1 VAWPEAVRR
10 VDWTNFF
17 RQELRLIRG
26 VVSLNNINARSAH
39 FASASAT
46 TTYMEARV
54 TLQGSQIVPLT
65 TLFDVAESTAKPL
78 PGAVMKIIR
87 AYLPLDLFVGSRVAA
102 RDPLG
107 CWYLATVLKITP
119 DRLMVH
125 FHGWSDLYDASYT
138 HNSGHLMHLS
148 CVWRFWRLAPGKRW
162 SQEKKELMAEAE
174 ASDANVVVLCEQR
187 RQTCEPSVP
196 SSGSARA
203 GAGASVHFTST
214 LAGEKS

>member
-1 VAWPEAVRR
+1 
-10 VDWTNFF
+10 
-17 RQELRLIRG
+17 
-26 VVSLNNINARSAH
+26 
-39 FASASAT
+39 
-46 TTYMEARV
+46 MEARV

-78 PGAVMKIIR
+78 PSAVMKVIR

-107 CWYLATVLKITP
+107 CWYLATVLKIAP

-125 FHGWSDLYDASYT
+125 FHGWSDLYDASYA

-162 SQEKKELMAEAE
+162 SQEKKELMADAE
-174 ASDANVVVLCEQR
+174 GSDANVVVLCEQQ
-187 RQTCEPSVP
+187 RQALKPNIP
-196 SSGSARA
+196 SSPGSACV
-203 GAGASVHFTST
+203 GGGASVHSTST
-214 LAGEKS
+214 LDAEKS